1 MYQSTHTGAQV
12 DDAVDKALSADA
24 VPTASSQNLVE
35 SGGVFSAMQFELLKS
50 GTLSGSS
57 TSESYSTNGHSLI
70 ILELYG
76 NQSNTLWWAI
86 PTARF
91 ASTYGTTVGFPFDIP
106 ASSAIYVRG
115 NISIGATSISVSNFA
130 SGVWSSV
137 AFRIWGVL

>member
-1 MYQSTHTGAQV
+1 MATYKSAYSGPQIDEAIG
-12 DDAVDKALSADA
+12 KALSI
-24 VPTASSQNLVE
+24 
-35 SGGVFSAMQFELLKS
+35 GVELLKS
-50 GTLSGSS
+50 GSLNGTSS
-57 TSESYSTNGHSLI
+57 SETYSTNGHRLI

-91 ASTYGTTVGFPFDIP
+91 GATYGTTVGLPFDIT

-130 SGVWSSV
+130 SGIWSSV
-137 AFRIWGVL
+137 AYRIWGVL

>member
-1 MYQSTHTGAQV
+1 MYRSTHTGAQI
-12 DDAVDKALSADA
+12 DEAVDKTLNPDA
-24 VPTASSQNLVE
+24 TPTQSSTNLVQ
-35 SGGVFSAMQFELLKS
+35 SGGVKAAMTPELLKS
-50 GTLSGSS
+50 GSLNGTSS
-57 TSESYSTNGHSLI
+57 SETYSTNGHSLI

-91 ASTYGTTVGFPFDIP
+91 GATYGTTVGFPFDIP